1 MIVRGISLRI
11 ALATM
16 AGAAIGLVIMALG
29 VLVIGGDTFSSLMVD
44 GSDGTEHARAMY
56 DQAVTR
62 VVILAGAAAFAVG
75 LLLALAL
82 GRRLGRPLMAMAQA
96 AQRLA
101 RGDYAIRVPRAVPAE
116 LVSLADS
123 FNQMA
128 ADLEAQEQV
137 RRDFIVN
144 AAHELRT
151 PLTNL
156 NGYLEALRDG
166 VIQPDPDTFSSLL
179 DESDRLVR
187 LSQSL
192 EALADHDTR
201 RVREIVEPIDLTA
214 AVTAAAHLAQPAA
227 ERNQLQLVVEATG
240 PVLVRASPD
249 DLAQIL
255 GNLLSNAIR
264 YSTPGGSIKVRVQR
278 RRTDALVSVINPASI
293 ASADL
298 PRIFERFYR
307 VEKSRD
313 RARGGVGIGLA
324 VVKLLVE
331 AWGGHVGVESA
342 EGETRFWFSVP
353 A

>member
-1 MIVRGISLRI
+1 
-11 ALATM
+11 M

-29 VLVIGGDTFSSLMVD
+29 VVVIGGNTFSSLMVSGGD
-44 GSDGTEHARAMY
+44 GAEHARSMY
-56 DQAVTR
+56 DQAVTQ
-62 VVILAGAAAFAVG
+62 VVIVAGAVAFAVG
-75 LLLALAL
+75 ALLALAL

-96 AQRLA
+96 AERVA
-101 RGDYAIRVPRAVPAE
+101 RGDYAIRLPRAVPAE

-156 NGYLEALRDG
+156 KGYLEALRDG
-166 VIQPDPDTFSSLL
+166 VIQPEQDTFSSLL

-192 EALADHDTR
+192 EVLADRDTR
-201 RVREIVEPIDLTA
+201 PVRETVELIDLTA
-214 AVTAAAHLAQPAA
+214 AVTAAVQLAQPAA
-227 ERNQLQLVVEATG
+227 ERNRLQLLVEATG
-240 PVLVRASPD
+240 GIRVRASRD
-249 DLAQIL
+249 DLAQVV

-264 YSTPGGSIKVRVQR
+264 YSVPGGSIVVRVQR
-278 RRTDALVSVINPASI
+278 RQTDALVSVVNPASI
-293 ASADL
+293 GSADL

-313 RARGGVGIGLA
+313 TARGGVGIGLA
-324 VVKLLVE
+324 VVKQLVE
-331 AWGGHVGVESA
+331 AWGGHVGVESG
-342 EGETRFWFSVP
+342 EGETRFWFTVP